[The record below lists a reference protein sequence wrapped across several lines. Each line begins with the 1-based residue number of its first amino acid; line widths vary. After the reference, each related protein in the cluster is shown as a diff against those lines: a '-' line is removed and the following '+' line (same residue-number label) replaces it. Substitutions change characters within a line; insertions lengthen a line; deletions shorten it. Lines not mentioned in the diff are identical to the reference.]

1 MADRSRKEVS
11 ALNWCRTLST
21 EFSTVPSSGH
31 ALVKVVNK
39 FSQKFIE
46 PFPNI
51 DVKTINITFVDSFS
65 PVAACEL
72 HAGLVVGTEHLVV
85 RRLIERDVD
94 IRTSLRLV
102 LECKVFAT
110 IHL

>member
-1 MADRSRKEVS
+1 MA
-11 ALNWCRTLST
+11 
-21 EFSTVPSSGH
+21 
-31 ALVKVVNK
+31 
-39 FSQKFIE
+39 

-51 DVKTINITFVDSFS
+51 DVKSIDINLVDSCI

-72 HAGLVVGTEHLVV
+72 HAGLVVGSEHLVICS
-85 RRLIERDVD
+85 LIERDMD

-102 LECKVFAT
+102 LECKVFTT

>member
-31 ALVKVVNK
+31 ALSKGVNEI
-39 FSQKFIE
+39 SRKFIE
-46 PFPNI
+46 PYPNI
-51 DVKTINITFVDSFS
+51 DVKTININFVDSFV
-65 PVAACEL
+65 PIAACKL
-72 HAGLVVGTEHLVV
+72 HAGLVVGAEHLVV
-85 RRLIERDVD
+85 CRLIERDVD

-102 LECKVFAT
+102 LECEVFAT
-110 IHL
+110 VHL

>member
-31 ALVKVVNK
+31 ALSKVVNEI
-39 FSQKFIE
+39 SRKFIE

-51 DVKTINITFVDSFS
+51 DVKTLNINFVDSCI

-72 HAGLVVGTEHLVV
+72 HAGLVVGSEHLVV

-110 IHL
+110 VHL